1 MVYCSSLKV
10 FPALERPKSARLL
23 NLITQLLLLLS
34 SQASFV
40 RFKLSSL
47 TVLTL
52 LRYTAGTLQLTNTDN
67 TRQSSVLSAAN
78 TLLLTAL
85 VFAIAAA
92 FNSMLAITVQKTLL

>member
-1 MVYCSSLKV
+1 M
-10 FPALERPKSARLL
+10 
-23 NLITQLLLLLS
+23 LLS